1 MDFGNNIKELRIK
14 KGMTQKDLAN
24 VLNVTA
30 QAVSRWENN
39 EVEPSISTINQ
50 MAELFDCSIDELFG
64 KTKKEETKSNEN
76 IIINVQEEK
85 TREDIKSEPIQVK
98 TNIAICNRCNKPL
111 YEPSEIKRIGHS
123 SHTVSGHT
131 TTTKSYDEIVCE
143 DCYNKEQEK
152 KRELEIIRKEDLKRQ
167 MKKRRVISIVIMSLV
182 FILFLIIGIIAIA
195 SSNGNKDTVIG
206 GVFFIVTGILGSL
219 FAGSLILGNN
229 FIGDLWLTVSSWGFV
244 KFPGIIFTLDL
255 GGLKF
260 LIFCKVL
267 FWILGI
273 IIALIAEI
281 FATTLCLALSV
292 ISYPIALYRNLKGIE
307 IDD

>member
-1 MDFGNNIKELRIK
+1 MDFGNNIKELRTK

-50 MAELFDCSIDELFG
+50 MAELFECSIDELFG
-64 KTKKEETKSNEN
+64 KAKKEEIKTDDN
-76 IIINVQEEK
+76 IINNVEEEK
-85 TREDIKSEPIQVK
+85 EEKVIQVK

-111 YEPSEIKRIGHS
+111 YEPNEIKRIGHS
-123 SHTVSGHT
+123 STTVSGHT
-131 TTTKSYDEIVCE
+131 RTTKNYDEIVCE

-152 KRELEIIRKEDLKRQ
+152 RAELEKNRKENLKRQ
-167 MKKRRVISIVIMSLV
+167 MKKRRVVSIVIMSLV
-182 FILFLIIGIIAIA
+182 FIFFLIIGIIGIA
-195 SSNGNKDTVIG
+195 NSNGNKDTVIG
-206 GVFFIVTGILGSL
+206 GVFFICLGIFGSL

-281 FATTLCLALSV
+281 FATALCLVLSV

>member
-24 VLNVTA
+24 ILNVTA

-64 KTKKEETKSNEN
+64 KTKKEDVKSDEN
-76 IIINVQEEK
+76 VIINVVEEK
-85 TREDIKSEPIQVK
+85 PKEEKEVIVK

-111 YEPSEIKRIGHS
+111 YEPSEIKRIAHS
-123 SHTVSGHT
+123 SHKVSGHT
-131 TTTKSYDEIVCE
+131 TTTNNYDEIVCE

-152 KRELEIIRKEDLKRQ
+152 KKELEIINKENKKRQ
-167 MKKRRVISIVIMSLV
+167 MKKRRVISIVVMALV

-195 SSNGNKDTVIG
+195 NSHGDKDTTLG
-206 GVFFIVTGILGSL
+206 GVFFICVGILGAL

-273 IIALIAEI
+273 LIALIAEI
-281 FATTLCLALSV
+281 FATALCLVLSI

-307 IDD
+307 ID